1 MQKHIHQRS
10 IALLKRSIFSLIVW
24 TFALTGGAV
33 MCRGQITVVQ
43 LSDTHIAEQHS
54 PHAADNLRKAVS
66 MINALHPD
74 AVVVTGDIGENVA
87 AWQVA
92 RSILK
97 GLTVPLFYAP
107 GNHDVHTHNVGTYRN
122 VFGPDYYRFDVRGV
136 IFLVVNSQ
144 LLGNYDN
151 FNATSPPP
159 LPADTAAESAK
170 MLSWLSG
177 QAASIPKGATVIGVQ
192 HIPLF
197 RAGGFPDSKP
207 YWVVNDPYRSRE
219 LALLQKM
226 GVKHMLVGHWHI
238 GKVFSAGGI
247 TFHDGPATSW
257 LPLGGF
263 LGFAVHTISSSGDV
277 STRFV
282 ALPGAKP

>member
-1 MQKHIHQRS
+1 MQKHIRQWS
-10 IALLKRSIFSLIVW
+10 IALLKRSIFSLVVW
-24 TFALTGGAV
+24 TFALTASAV
-33 MCRGQITVVQ
+33 MCCGQITIVQ

-54 PHAADNLRKAVS
+54 PHAADNLRHAVQ

-92 RSILK
+92 RTILK

-107 GNHDVHTHNVGTYRN
+107 GNHDVHTHNVGTYRK

-136 IFLVVNSQ
+136 IFLVVDSQ

-151 FNATSPPP
+151 FNATSPPA

-177 QAASIPKGATVIGVQ
+177 QAASIPHGATVIAVQ

-197 RAGGFPDSKP
+197 RAGGFPDAKP
-207 YWVVNDPYRSRE
+207 YWVVNEPYRSRE
-219 LALLQKM
+219 LASLQKM

-257 LPLGGF
+257 LPQGGF
-263 LGFAVHTISSSGDV
+263 LGFAVHTISSTGEV
-277 STRFV
+277 NTRFV
-282 ALPGAKP
+282 ALPGARP